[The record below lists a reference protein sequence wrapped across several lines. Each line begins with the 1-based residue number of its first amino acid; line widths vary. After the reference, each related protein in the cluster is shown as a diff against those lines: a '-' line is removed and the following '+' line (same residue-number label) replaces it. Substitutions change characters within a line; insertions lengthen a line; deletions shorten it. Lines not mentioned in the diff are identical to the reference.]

1 MDLSDLRIRYT
12 KESFSEASLLSSPF
26 AQFEKWFSEALES
39 KLDEPNAMC
48 LATLSPDGKP
58 RTRIVLL
65 KDFSQDGLIFYTNYD
80 SVKAQGMDHNS
91 NVSVNFIWHPL
102 QRQINIQGTTESRPK
117 SL

>member
-1 MDLSDLRIRYT
+1 M
-12 KESFSEASLLSSPF
+12 K
-26 AQFEKWFSEALES
+26 FSEALDS

-48 LATLSPDGKP
+48 LATISPDGKP

-91 NVSVNFIWHPL
+91 SVSVNFIWHPL
-102 QRQINIQGTTESRPK
+102 QRQINIQGTTEK
-117 SL
+117 SGPQGF